1 MKRQPVT
8 SRNIKSIGYDG
19 VSETLEI
26 EFNSGGIY
34 EYAGI
39 PEAVYTALTK
49 AESHGSYFHR
59 HIREKYRYRKTG

>member
-8 SRNIKSIGYDG
+8 SSNIKSIGYDG

-26 EFNSGGIY
+26 EFNNGGIY
-34 EYAGI
+34 EYAGNS
-39 PEAVYTALTK
+39 EAVYSALMK

-59 HIREKYRYRKTG
+59 HIREKYRHRKIG